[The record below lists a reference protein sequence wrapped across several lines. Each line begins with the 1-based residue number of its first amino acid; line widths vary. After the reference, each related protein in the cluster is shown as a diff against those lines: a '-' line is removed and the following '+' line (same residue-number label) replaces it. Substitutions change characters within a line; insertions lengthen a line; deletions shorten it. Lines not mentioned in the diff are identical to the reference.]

1 MNAELAIVL
10 GLLGLSV
17 AMFAINK
24 PRMDAVGL
32 LMLTVLP
39 FTGVITMG
47 EALAGFS
54 DPNIV
59 LLGALFVMGEGLV
72 RTGVAQRL
80 GDWLIRKAGRSENR
94 LLILL
99 MGVVGSLGAFMSS
112 TGVVAIFIPVAQR
125 IAKSTGTSPSQLMMP
140 LSVAA
145 LISGMMTLV
154 ATAPNLVVNSELV
167 RHGSAGFTFFSFTP
181 FGLPVLIL
189 GIVYMLFARRWL
201 AAKSE
206 DKGEGGR
213 RVSLNDWVE
222 NYKLANREYRLRV
235 TEKSLLLGQPLGK
248 VDRRDTSGLNV
259 VAVER
264 KGRFASEV
272 FAPSPETVLRV
283 DDVLLADVFAPKFA
297 PKEIAARF
305 GLEVL
310 PFTGGYFTDHS
321 QEIGMV
327 EVMVSADSELIG
339 KTVIQAAFRTRHRL
353 TVIGLRHHGAAIE
366 SGVLEKPLSIGDTLL
381 LIGPWREIK
390 RLRTRTNEMVVLN
403 LPTELEEVL
412 PVAGKAPQALFCLLL
427 MVGLMVGGVVPNV
440 QAALIACLV
449 MGLLRC
455 IDLDSAYRSIHWKS
469 LILIVGMLPFSIAL
483 QKTGGVELAADGLM
497 ALTGGAGVYG
507 ILGCLFLITALLGL
521 FISNT
526 ATAVLMAP
534 VALAIAGDLNA
545 SPYPFAMIVALAAS
559 TAFMTPISSP
569 VNTLVVAPGNYSFGD
584 FVRVGVPFALVVM
597 VVSVLLVPW
606 LLPLYPGVSVP

>member
-10 GLLGLSV
+10 TLLGLAIV
-17 AMFAINK
+17 MFAINK

-39 FTGVITMG
+39 LTGVITMG
-47 EALAGFS
+47 EALSGFS

-94 LLILL
+94 LLALL

-125 IAKSTGTSPSQLMMP
+125 IAKSTGTPPSQLMMP

-167 RHGSAGFTFFSFTP
+167 RAGSAGFSFFSFTP
-181 FGLPVLIL
+181 FGVPILVL

-201 AAKSE
+201 SAKNETDASE
-206 DKGEGGR
+206 NP
-213 RVSLNDWVE
+213 RVNFHDWVE
-222 NYKLANREYRLRV
+222 RYHLASREFRFRV
-235 TEKSLLLGQPLGK
+235 TEKSPLVGRPLGE
-248 VDRRDTSGLNV
+248 VDLPDTTGINV

-264 KGRFASEV
+264 KGRFDREI
-272 FAPSPETVLRV
+272 FAPGRETVSQAGDILLV
-283 DDVLLADVFAPKFA
+283 DAFAPRI
-297 PKEIAARF
+297 PIQEIASQLA
-305 GLEVL
+305 LENL
-310 PFTGGYFTDHS
+310 PLNGGYFSDHT

-339 KTVIQAAFRTRHRL
+339 KTVVEAAFRSRHRL
-353 TVIGLRHHGAAIE
+353 TVIGVRHGQGAIE
-366 SGVLEKPLSIGDTLL
+366 GNILERHLAIGDTLL
-381 LIGPWREIK
+381 LVGPWKEIK
-390 RLRTRTNEMVVLN
+390 RLKAYTREMVVLN
-403 LPTELEEVL
+403 LPAELDDVL
-412 PVAGKAPQALFCLLL
+412 PVAGKAPQAIFCLLL
-427 MVGLMVGGVVPNV
+427 MVGLMVSGVVPNV

-449 MGLLRC
+449 LGLLRC
-455 IDLDSAYRSIHWKS
+455 IDLDSSYRSIHWKS

-483 QKTGGVELAADGLM
+483 QKTGGVELAASGLM
-497 ALTGGAGVYG
+497 ALTGGAGTHA
-507 ILGCLFLITALLGL
+507 ILGSLFLITAILGL

-534 VALAIAGDLNA
+534 VALAIAGDLGA

-569 VNTLVVAPGNYSFGD
+569 VNTLVVAPGNYGFSD
-584 FVRVGVPFALVVM
+584 FVKVGVPFAIVVM
-597 VVSVLLVPW
+597 ILSVLLVPW
-606 LLPLYPGVSVP
+606 LLPIHP